1 VKVRGLLIP
10 GTGATALRDSLG
22 HNLGNPARPDTAF
35 GLAALAARSPQEA
48 VDTLAMEHRE
58 GQWAPLRSSIQDGRS
73 ILPNH
78 VFTALYTRLPK
89 DWAHFMYD
97 WRADLRYNAE
107 RLVHWLTTR
116 TRDGERWHMAAHS
129 QGALVAVLA
138 AKMMDD
144 EETFARYVARLR
156 LVAPPLAGTL
166 ISATWMIDG
175 LSPVEEGSV
184 FERVLDGARDAM
196 PDGWADIE
204 RSEEPSNLQEAV
216 RTWPALYQ
224 MLPAWDAIGEDDGDD
239 GNLMRPGAWRGHDA
253 IDPALLVRA
262 RETREWLADP
272 LSHLR
277 GVDTELLMTSDKK
290 TPLSL
295 RPGDERLSSTVARS
309 GPGDTLIPYDA
320 TLDWYGGSL
329 NEAVRRIDDV
339 EPAHAKLLNASKIW
353 ERAKE

>member
-1 VKVRGLLIP
+1 
-10 GTGATALRDSLG
+10 
-22 HNLGNPARPDTAF
+22 
-35 GLAALAARSPQEA
+35 
-48 VDTLAMEHRE
+48 
-58 GQWAPLRSSIQDGRS
+58 
-73 ILPNH
+73 
-78 VFTALYTRLPK
+78 
-89 DWAHFMYD
+89 MYD

-116 TRDGERWHMAAHS
+116 TRDGERWHMVAHS

-144 EETFARYVARLR
+144 EETFSRYVARLR

-175 LSPVEEGSV
+175 LSLAEGSV
-184 FERVLDGARDAM
+184 VERLLDGARGVM
-196 PDGWADIE
+196 PGGWATTE
-204 RSEEPSNLQEAV
+204 RSEEPSRPEGPSNLQEAV

-224 MLPAWDAIGEDDGDD
+224 MLPAWDAIGEDDGDH
-239 GNLMRPGAWRGHDA
+239 GNLMVRDVWEGHDA
-253 IDPALLVRA
+253 IDPALLARA
-262 RETREWLADP
+262 RETREWLVDP

-277 GVDTELLMTSDKK
+277 GIDTQLLMTSGKQ

-295 RPGDERLSSTVARS
+295 RPGDGRLSSTLARS

-320 TLDWYGGSL
+320 TLDWYDGRL
-329 NEAVRRIDDV
+329 NGVVRRIDDV
-339 EPAHAKLLNASKIW
+339 EPAHAKLLNASRIW